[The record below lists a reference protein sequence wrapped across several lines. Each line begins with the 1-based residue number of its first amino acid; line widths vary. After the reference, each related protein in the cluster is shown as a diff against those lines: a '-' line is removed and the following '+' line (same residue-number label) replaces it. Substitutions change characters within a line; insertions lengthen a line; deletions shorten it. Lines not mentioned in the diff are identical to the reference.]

1 MKLKHKI
8 GRPGYKTSP
17 LPQKGNFGR
26 SKGKKSWANLS
37 DYQYDVDAYEAD
49 RNQQLSEMTPE
60 QLENL
65 KYNDT
70 IFTQPTQWNP
80 NKTIEGGTYYYP
92 KPGRRKVSNLDIR
105 ALDYPTY
112 TPGTISRD
120 ANYEVVNRVDPSLN
134 RAPGES
140 TAVVNIPEVLN
151 FIEGKQK
158 TLLSPV
164 RPAQTTLDVARDSE
178 GGKLSIPQY
187 NQQIKDYERQKAEQR
202 AYDEESQM
210 LIAKNK

>member
-92 KPGRRKVSNLDIR
+92 NSSTRKVSKLDIR

-112 TPGTISRD
+112 TPRTISRD
-120 ANYEVVNRVDPSLN
+120 ANYEVVNPVDPSLN

-140 TAVVNIPEVLN
+140 TAVVNIPEVLD
-151 FIEGKQK
+151 FMKGKQK
-158 TLLSPV
+158 TLFAPV
-164 RPAQTTLDVARDSE
+164 RPAQTTLDAATDSK
-178 GGKLSIPQY
+178 GNILSIPRY
-187 NQQIKDYERQKAEQR
+187 EQQMRTRAKEQAAQKEFDAK
-202 AYDEESQM
+202 SQM
-210 LIAKNK
+210 LIAKNQ